1 MATIDA
7 TNSKQPRLV
16 HAGTI
21 TVKNTYSL
29 TASLSAGDVL
39 QLVKIPHGAI
49 IEDIVFVNT
58 VPGDY
63 HVTIGDGGDA
73 DRFFTSATM
82 TADAGVLYMQD
93 YLNAAEGVGYQYNL
107 SDDAAVQ
114 YDTIDMTVGTVTTG
128 TAAGAITLLVRYH
141 CDEADP

>member
-1 MATIDA
+1 
-7 TNSKQPRLV
+7 
-16 HAGTI
+16 
-21 TVKNTYSL
+21 
-29 TASLSAGDVL
+29 
-39 QLVKIPHGAI
+39 AI

-107 SDDAAVQ
+107 
-114 YDTIDMTVGTVTTG
+114 
-128 TAAGAITLLVRYH
+128 
-141 CDEADP
+141 

>member
-7 TNSKQPRLV
+7 TNAKQPRLV
-16 HAGTI
+16 HAGTN

-49 IEDIVFVNT
+49 IDNIVFVNT

-63 HVTIGDGGDA
+63 HFTLGDGD
-73 DRFFTSATM
+73 DPNRFMVSATM
-82 TADAGVLYMQD
+82 TADAGVLFMHD
-93 YLNAAEGVGYQYNL
+93 YANGAEGYGYQYDL
-107 SDDAAVQ
+107 SDDASPQ
-114 YDTIDMTVGTVTTG
+114 YDTIDMVASTVTTG
-128 TAAGAITLLVRYH
+128 TAAGAITLIVQYH